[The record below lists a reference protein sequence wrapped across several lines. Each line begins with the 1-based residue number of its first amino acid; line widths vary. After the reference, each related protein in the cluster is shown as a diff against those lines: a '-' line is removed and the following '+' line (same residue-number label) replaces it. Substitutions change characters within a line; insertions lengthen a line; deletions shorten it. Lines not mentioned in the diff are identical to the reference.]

1 MELIKIETNNGKQ
14 AVSGRE
20 LHRFLEVGRD
30 FTTWMKQMIGYGFT
44 KDTDYVVYTENGENL
59 QGGRPS
65 QDYILSLDMA
75 KQICML
81 QRSDKGMQAR
91 AYFIECEKKL
101 QAAQVQAL
109 PHDYLSALKALV
121 TSEEAKQEAI
131 AKVEAQN
138 KTIGFL
144 KPKAEITDAFIERG
158 HAVGFRDVA
167 KELKV
172 KENVLRRLL
181 EGNRIA
187 YRQGNR
193 WKPYAKS
200 MERGWMI
207 VKDVMTDRFSVPQAL
222 FTMEGKDAIRRLLQ
236 KETEKDAET
245 REYTTE
251 TGKSLKAAMKS
262 PGMLPKSSTD
272 SQNGDTSHLRAHKS
286 ATKGNTR
293 ARNKKG
299 SQRGYKAV
307 SATTDNDTVDLLGCL
322 GGNFF

>member
-20 LHRFLEVGRD
+20 LHRFLEVD
-30 FTTWMKQMIGYGFT
+30 SNFTTWFSRMAEYGFVEGADFIPFLEEST
-44 KDTDYVVYTENGENL
+44 
-59 QGGRPS
+59 GGRPS

-121 TSEEAKQEAI
+121 TSEEAKQEAV

-138 KTIGFL
+138 RAIGLL

-181 EGNRIA
+181 EDNRIA

-236 KETEKDAET
+236 KEKET
-245 REYTTE
+245 EYTTK

-262 PGMLPKSSTD
+262 PGMLPKSSTV
-272 SQNGDTSHLRAHKS
+272 SQNGDTSHLRAHKP

-293 ARNKKG
+293 GRNKKG

>member
-181 EGNRIA
+181 EDNRIA

-236 KETEKDAET
+236 KEKET
-245 REYTTE
+245 EYTTK

-293 ARNKKG
+293 GRNKKG

>member
-121 TSEEAKQEAI
+121 TSEEAKQEAV

-138 KTIGFL
+138 RAIGLL

-181 EGNRIA
+181 EDNRIA

-236 KETEKDAET
+236 KEKKT
-245 REYTTE
+245 EYTTK
-251 TGKSLKAAMKS
+251 TGKS

-272 SQNGDTSHLRAHKS
+272 SQNGDTSHLRAHKP

-293 ARNKKG
+293 GRNKKG

>member
-14 AVSGRE
+14 VVSGRE

-121 TSEEAKQEAI
+121 TSEEAKQEAV

-138 KTIGFL
+138 RAIGLL

-181 EGNRIA
+181 EDNRIA

-236 KETEKDAET
+236 KDAET
-245 REYTTE
+245 TEYTTK
-251 TGKSLKAAMKS
+251 TGKS

-272 SQNGDTSHLRAHKS
+272 SQNGDTSHLRAHKP

-293 ARNKKG
+293 GRNKKG

>member
-14 AVSGRE
+14 VVSGRE

-30 FTTWMKQMIGYGFT
+30 FTPWMKQMIGYGFT

-121 TSEEAKQEAI
+121 TSEEAKQEAV

-138 KTIGFL
+138 RAIGLL

-181 EGNRIA
+181 EDNRIA

-236 KETEKDAET
+236 KEKET
-245 REYTTE
+245 EYTTK

-262 PGMLPKSSTD
+262 PGMRRKSSTV

-293 ARNKKG
+293 GRNKKG

-307 SATTDNDTVDLLGCL
+307 SATTDNDTVDLLRCL

>member
-20 LHRFLEVGRD
+20 LHRFLEVD
-30 FTTWMKQMIGYGFT
+30 SNFTTWFSRMAEYGFVEGADFIPFLEEST
-44 KDTDYVVYTENGENL
+44 
-59 QGGRPS
+59 GGRPS

-181 EGNRIA
+181 EDNRIA

-236 KETEKDAET
+236 KEKET
-245 REYTTE
+245 EYTTK
-251 TGKSLKAAMKS
+251 TGKS

-272 SQNGDTSHLRAHKS
+272 SQNGDTSHLRAHKP

-293 ARNKKG
+293 GRNKKG

-307 SATTDNDTVDLLGCL
+307 SATTDNDTVDLLRCL